1 MHVHSFESGLF
12 PIITVEPLL
21 NSKLDQMGSI
31 KAQDSTQLGTSQSQN
46 CFKQYLVGHLH
57 NSVILRPRPKS
68 ISLFLLYLNLVIP
81 GRIK

>member
-1 MHVHSFESGLF
+1 MHVHSFESDLF

-31 KAQDSTQLGTSQSQN
+31 KAQDSTQLGTSQSKN

-57 NSVILRPRPKS
+57 NSVI
-68 ISLFLLYLNLVIP
+68 FLP
-81 GRIK
+81 GVVFIIDIHFFVFSAPINGIL